1 MPGKLAQYPKI
12 VAFALG
18 CLSVAA
24 LPPYYLLP
32 FLIISFSGLLIMLGR
47 ASSAKKS
54 FLLGYWFGFGHYAC
68 GFFWIANALMLDLPR
83 LGWLIPLV
91 FVGKIGRAHV

>member
-12 VAFALG
+12 VAFALRLPVRG
-18 CLSVAA
+18 RAAAPLPVAVS
-24 LPPYYLLP
+24 
-32 FLIISFSGLLIMLGR
+32 IISFSGLLIMLGR

-68 GFFWIANALMLDLPR
+68 GFFLIANALMLDLPR
-83 LGWLIPLV
+83 LGWLIPL
-91 FVGKIGRAHV
+91 FLSAAAG